1 VAYIVTSCKSRVIGL
16 GVLKSISGRG
26 SVRVIEDILLSERG
40 GGGGSRE
47 NSRVSCRKRSERKQG
62 REMAYKKV
70 QVLTKILRNRAF

>member
-1 VAYIVTSCKSRVIGL
+1 
-16 GVLKSISGRG
+16 
-26 SVRVIEDILLSERG
+26 VRVIEDILLSERG